1 MKKVIEKLMNQQ
13 LALEFES
20 FYAYLGMASYFE
32 ALIMGL
38 LIGCIVNQRRVVSFQ
53 KIFDF
58 VHELGGQVE
67 LKPVKA
73 SCSI

>member
-32 ALIMGL
+32 SIDYVGFAHWMHCQSKEEL
-38 LIGCIVNQRRVVSFQ
+38 SHFQ

-58 VHELGGQVE
+58 VHELGGQ
-67 LKPVKA
+67 LN
-73 SCSI
+73 